1 MKPTPEEWMNNT
13 TSQRRYDWMGVTGY
27 IYGYAKELSKEIK
40 VADVGCSSGVAL
52 AGSQLCLNEKGIE
65 MFTVGIDGSS
75 KVGAKAKKNL
85 SNFVPDYVLKVS
97 KEHVGECDI
106 VICVNTVRYA
116 TIPYWYQVINKC
128 IEFLKPDGILITGIS
143 HSEELALQAEPY
155 LRGNLPPDI
164 MCPMKGVSGWVDRIL
179 YKMVPK
185 DTRAMRRKDALRYA
199 ETVLEEWKRQ
209 SPKQKWWK
217 ETKIHLR
224 KILFCEVRELLK
236 FWALAANNMINK
248 PSSRGLW

>member
-85 SNFVPDYVLKVS
+85 SSFAVS
-97 KEHVGECDI
+97 SEVTEMMHGWTEHV
-106 VICVNTVRYA
+106 
-116 TIPYWYQVINKC
+116 
-128 IEFLKPDGILITGIS
+128 
-143 HSEELALQAEPY
+143 
-155 LRGNLPPDI
+155 LRSTPA
-164 MCPMKGVSGWVDRIL
+164 
-179 YKMVPK
+179 
-185 DTRAMRRKDALRYA
+185 DTA
-199 ETVLEEWKRQ
+199 
-209 SPKQKWWK
+209 SN
-217 ETKIHLR
+217 
-224 KILFCEVRELLK
+224 
-236 FWALAANNMINK
+236 AANTL
-248 PSSRGLW
+248 SVV